1 MNRIISYFR
10 VTFFF
15 IVALSSVSTQAA
27 EKQVEKEMVIAQMNS
42 CVNTLTN
49 IINNKSMTVLE
60 HETDQLLNN
69 LTIEQIVG
77 LYEIADFREEL
88 IDAIGKLGIT
98 EEERS
103 LLKRIN
109 SIKQDNLKWQAFSSA
124 LSNTMMI
131 TGGGNISL
139 QAGFQ
144 ALVTVART
152 AVEFK
157 VAENEQQIEDLQA
170 MWELRKSDLNEF
182 ITLRKQA
189 LSIIFSLYQ
198 KYNLKESDRLT
209 EQTSQLFQNII
220 SDYDPQRMVRLL
232 DDNFNKFGHIADYYY
247 YLGMGYIDMNNI
259 PKAMSAF
266 ANYERLYSQAP
277 IYRINEKSGLISLV
291 KLAYLTNLSNAEI
304 EKELNNALINLPN
317 NTMAYI
323 QCATVYDK
331 VLNNPNKAL
340 SILRSALDNMMISDK
355 AAIITAAST
364 ILPKLSNQGK
374 EYKDF
379 MNAYNSQQS
388 IDMNAALNMCIATE
402 YDIFDFL
409 SENIEF
415 SNLYQRVLFIGPKKF
430 GDKITLTHSKVYSL
444 ELSNVDMFIEQHKD
458 DEITVSKYIIQDK
471 TAVSLEEIEKIDAF
485 KSNPN
490 LKYLYM
496 WSCGENLFQI
506 KDNLDYNAITNENF
520 PRQSEFTLNE
530 KDIKKIVKF
539 LKKHHKKS
547 VKTELIAKKYIT
559 ATEKKKEIGI
569 NVAVAY
575 LSAGPGLIGY
585 HTVKYIANKPDA
597 TFVKFV
603 FNNDIRNIIVCY
615 QWDKENNRLE
625 PYCTEYQGETYFAG
639 VSNENLT
646 LEEETETDNKK
657 SWWHRLWSSDDKK
670 VKAKPQKS
678 EDSKKKSWWH
688 RLWNSENDAE
698 KDENTAEQKKEQP
711 ESDANKEK
719 SWWNIFRRSDKAEDV
734 EKE

>member
-1 MNRIISYFR
+1 MNRTISYFR

-15 IVALSSVSTQAA
+15 HLALFSISTQAA

-124 LSNTMMI
+124 LSNTMVI
-131 TGGGNISL
+131 TGGGNIGL

-157 VAENEQQIEDLQA
+157 VAENEQQIEELQA
-170 MWELRKSDLNEF
+170 MWELRKSDLNTF
-182 ITLRKQA
+182 VSLRKQA

-209 EQTSQLFQNII
+209 EQTSQLFQKII
-220 SDYDPQRMVRLL
+220 SDPDPQRMVRLL

-247 YLGMGYIDMNNI
+247 YLGMGYVDMNNI

-266 ANYERLYSQAP
+266 ANYERLYNQAP

-291 KLAYLTNLSNAEI
+291 KIAYLTNLSNAEI

-317 NTMAYI
+317 NTIAYI

-340 SILRSALDNMMISDK
+340 SILRSALDNMMTPDK

-364 ILPKLSNQGK
+364 FLSK
-374 EYKDF
+374 TSKDEEYKEF
-379 MNAYNSQQS
+379 ITAYKSQRNVD
-388 IDMNAALNMCIATE
+388 INAALNMCIATE

-409 SENIEF
+409 SENLEF
-415 SNLYQRVLFIGPKKF
+415 SNLYKRVFFIGPKKF
-430 GDKITLTHSKVYSL
+430 GDKITLTLSNAYSL
-444 ELSNVDMFIEQHKD
+444 DLSNVDMFIEQHKNE
-458 DEITVSKYIIQDK
+458 EITVSKYIIQDK
-471 TAVSLEEIEKIDAF
+471 TAVSLEEIEKIGAF
-485 KSNPN
+485 KSYPE

-496 WSCGENLFQI
+496 SSCGENLFQI
-506 KDNLDYNAITNENF
+506 KDNLDYKAILKNNA
-520 PRQSEFTLNE
+520 PYDRQLQFTLHK
-530 KDIKKIVKF
+530 KDLKKIVKF
-539 LKKHHKKS
+539 LKKYTKKS
-547 VKTELIAKKYIT
+547 VETELIAKKYRT
-559 ATEKKKEIGI
+559 STEKKKEII
-569 NVAVAY
+569 NGVKAY
-575 LSAGPGLIGY
+575 VLGPIGY
-585 HTVKYIANKPDA
+585 LTDKSDA

-603 FNNDIRNIIVCY
+603 FNNDIRNLIVCY
-615 QWDKENNRLE
+615 QWDKETDGLV
-625 PYCTEYQGETYFAG
+625 PYYSEYQGEIYLINAG
-639 VSNENLT
+639 AENST
-646 LEEETETDNKK
+646 PEENVTKDNKK
-657 SWWHRLWSSDDKK
+657 SWW
-670 VKAKPQKS
+670 Q
-678 EDSKKKSWWH
+678 
-688 RLWNSENDAE
+688 RLWNSDN
-698 KDENTAEQKKEQP
+698 KK
-711 ESDANKEK
+711 
-719 SWWNIFRRSDKAEDV
+719 
-734 EKE
+734 

>member
-1 MNRIISYFR
+1 MNRTISFFR

-15 IVALSSVSTQAA
+15 HLALFSISTQAA

-49 IINNKSMTVLE
+49 IINSKSMTVLE

-109 SIKQDNLKWQAFSSA
+109 SINQDNLKWQAFSSA

-131 TGGGNISL
+131 TGGGNSSL

-157 VAENEQQIEDLQA
+157 VVENEQQIEELQA
-170 MWELRKSDLNEF
+170 MWELRKSDLNTF
-182 ITLRKQA
+182 VSLRKQA

-209 EQTSQLFQNII
+209 EQTSQLFQKII
-220 SDYDPQRMVRLL
+220 SDSDPQRMVRLL

-291 KLAYLTNLSNAEI
+291 KLAYLTNLSNVEI

-340 SILRSALDNMMISDK
+340 SILRSALDNMMTSDK

-364 ILPKLSNQGK
+364 FMSKISKDAAYK
-374 EYKDF
+374 EFITAYK
-379 MNAYNSQQS
+379 SQRNV
-388 IDMNAALNMCIATE
+388 DMNAALNMCIATE

-409 SENIEF
+409 SENLEF
-415 SNLYQRVLFIGPKKF
+415 SNLYKRVFFIGPKKF
-430 GDKITLTHSKVYSL
+430 GDKITLTHSNAYSL
-444 ELSNVDMFIEQHKD
+444 DLSNVDMFIEQHKNE
-458 DEITVSKYIIQDK
+458 EITVSKYIIQDK
-471 TAVSLEEIEKIDAF
+471 TAVSLEEIEKIGAF
-485 KSNPN
+485 KSYPE

-496 WSCGENLFQI
+496 SSCGENLFQI
-506 KDNLDYNAITNENF
+506 KDNLDYKAILKNNA
-520 PRQSEFTLNE
+520 PYDRQLQFTLHK
-530 KDIKKIVKF
+530 KDLKKIVKF
-539 LKKHHKKS
+539 LKKYTKKS
-547 VKTELIAKKYIT
+547 VETELIAKKYRT
-559 ATEKKKEIGI
+559 STEKKKEII
-569 NVAVAY
+569 NGVKAY
-575 LSAGPGLIGY
+575 VLGPIGY
-585 HTVKYIANKPDA
+585 LTDKSDA

-603 FNNDIRNIIVCY
+603 FNNDIRNLIVCY
-615 QWDKENNRLE
+615 QWDKETDGLV
-625 PYCTEYQGETYFAG
+625 PYYSEYQGEIYLINAG
-639 VSNENLT
+639 AENST
-646 LEEETETDNKK
+646 PEENVTKDNKK
-657 SWWHRLWSSDDKK
+657 SWW
-670 VKAKPQKS
+670 Q
-678 EDSKKKSWWH
+678 
-688 RLWNSENDAE
+688 RLWNSDN
-698 KDENTAEQKKEQP
+698 KK
-711 ESDANKEK
+711 
-719 SWWNIFRRSDKAEDV
+719 
-734 EKE
+734 

>member
-15 IVALSSVSTQAA
+15 IVTLSSVSTQAA
-27 EKQVEKEMVIAQMNS
+27 EKQVEKEMVIAQMNN

-49 IINNKSMTVLE
+49 IINSKSMTVLE

-98 EEERS
+98 EEERN

-109 SIKQDNLKWQAFSSA
+109 SINQDNLKWQAFSSA

-131 TGGGNISL
+131 TGGGNSSL

-157 VAENEQQIEDLQA
+157 VVENEQQIGELQA
-170 MWELRKSDLNEF
+170 MWELRKSDLNTF
-182 ITLRKQA
+182 VSLRKQA

-209 EQTSQLFQNII
+209 EQTSQLFQKII
-220 SDYDPQRMVRLL
+220 SDSDPQRMVRLL

-291 KLAYLTNLSNAEI
+291 KLAYLTNLSKVEI
-304 EKELNNALINLPN
+304 EKELNNALINLSN

-323 QCATVYDK
+323 QCAMVYDK

-340 SILRSALDNMMISDK
+340 SILRSALDNMMTSDK

-364 ILPKLSNQGK
+364 FMSKISKDE
-374 EYKDF
+374 EYKEF
-379 MNAYNSQQS
+379 ITAYKSQRNV
-388 IDMNAALNMCIATE
+388 DMNAVLNMCIATE
-402 YDIFDFL
+402 YNIFDFL
-409 SENIEF
+409 SENLEF
-415 SNLYQRVLFIGPKKF
+415 SNLYKRVLFIGPKKI
-430 GDKITLTHSKVYSL
+430 GDNITLTHSRAYSL
-444 ELSNVDMFIEQHKD
+444 DLSNVDMFVEQHKN

-471 TAVSLEEIEKIDAF
+471 TAVTLEEIEKIDAF

-506 KDNLDYNAITNENF
+506 KDGIDYKAITNETF
-520 PRQSEFTLNE
+520 PGQSEFTLNE

-559 ATEKKKEIGI
+559 AAEKKKEIGI
-569 NVAVAY
+569 NAAVAD
-575 LSAGPGLIGY
+575 LSAGSELIGY
-585 HTVKYIANKPDA
+585 HTVKYIANNPDA

-625 PYCTEYQGETYFAG
+625 PYCTEYQGETYLVGA
-639 VSNENLT
+639 SNEIVT
-646 LEEETETDNKK
+646 LEEETKTNNKK
-657 SWWHRLWSSDDKK
+657 SWWRRLWNSDDDKK
-670 VKAKPQKS
+670 VKTELQKS
-678 EDSKKKSWWH
+678 EDSKKKSWWR
-688 RLWNSENDAE
+688 RLWNSNNEIE
-698 KDENTAEQKKEQP
+698 KDENTAEQKKGQP
-711 ESDANKEK
+711 EIDTNKEK
-719 SWWNIFRRSDKAEDV
+719 SWWNIFRRSDKAKDV
-734 EKE
+734 KKE